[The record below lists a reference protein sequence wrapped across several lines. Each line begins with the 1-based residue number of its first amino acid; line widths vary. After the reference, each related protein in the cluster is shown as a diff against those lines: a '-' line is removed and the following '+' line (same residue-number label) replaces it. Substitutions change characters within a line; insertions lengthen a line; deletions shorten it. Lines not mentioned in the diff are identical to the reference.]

1 MYKYEDLNFNQIIN
15 DSNIDMDSPEAL
27 YAIACCYRDGK
38 GVEKSE
44 ERYQEYLQEAIKQG
58 MKVPAE
64 ADQLKDSDS
73 VETKQCWE
81 QASFTT
87 YEEIEECERQAENG
101 NAEACLALNKF
112 CVEIL
117 DLYLARV
124 YIEKAEANASG
135 ADAELQQR
143 IYIAAGILYGAY
155 GEFELALESFKR
167 AVESGSVAACWH
179 VCSYYEDKEDSE
191 ERREKMEYYRGKIEE
206 YGSNEEIFK
215 LAMTYKS
222 ENALIKAFSLFERL
236 YETVSDDTVL
246 KAECL
251 LEMMQLNPARYPA
264 EQAVFVLWDAA
275 DDENVFEKLVEIYGN
290 GPKQTRGVLLEALTP
305 KRAVQLSLWYLQHQ
319 DITAAQAWVDC
330 AKEDPDGSVLNLKE
344 IIKAIKEEEERLR
357 KQKEA
362 EEAERLRK
370 EREQQEKLRLQ
381 KQKEAEE
388 AERLRRE
395 REQQEKLRLQ
405 KQKEAKETERLRKE
419 REQQRL
425 LQQKKTEQERLR
437 EEQMRKEQE
446 QQRKELL
453 WWIIKVCAVLLAITV
468 LMALGLGCVVIPAI
482 IVWCF
487 YLCSK

>member
-44 ERYQEYLQEAIKQG
+44 ERYQEYLQEAIKNG
-58 MKVPAE
+58 MEVPAE
-64 ADQLKDSDS
+64 SDRLKNSDRT
-73 VETKQCWE
+73 ETKQCWE

-143 IYIAAGILYGAY
+143 IYITVAEWYKSDYAS
-155 GEFELALESFKR
+155 ELALASYKR
-167 AVESGSVAACWH
+167 AVESGSIVACWN
-179 VCSYYEDKEDSE
+179 VCEYYEDEEDSE
-191 ERREKMEYYRGKIEE
+191 ERREKLEYYRGKIEE
-206 YGSNEEIFK
+206 YGSNEDIFR

-251 LEMMQLNPARYPA
+251 
-264 EQAVFVLWDAA
+264 V
-275 DDENVFEKLVEIYGN
+275 
-290 GPKQTRGVLLEALTP
+290 
-305 KRAVQLSLWYLQHQ
+305 LSLIH
-319 DITAAQAWVDC
+319 I
-330 AKEDPDGSVLNLKE
+330 
-344 IIKAIKEEEERLR
+344 
-357 KQKEA
+357 
-362 EEAERLRK
+362 
-370 EREQQEKLRLQ
+370 
-381 KQKEAEE
+381 
-388 AERLRRE
+388 
-395 REQQEKLRLQ
+395 
-405 KQKEAKETERLRKE
+405 
-419 REQQRL
+419 
-425 LQQKKTEQERLR
+425 
-437 EEQMRKEQE
+437 
-446 QQRKELL
+446 
-453 WWIIKVCAVLLAITV
+453 
-468 LMALGLGCVVIPAI
+468 
-482 IVWCF
+482 
-487 YLCSK
+487 

>member
-101 NAEACLALNKF
+101 NAEACLALYKF
-112 CVEIL
+112 CMEIE
-117 DLYLARV
+117 DFDMANY
-124 YIEKAEANASG
+124 YIQKVEANASS
-135 ADAELQQR
+135 ADTDLQQR
-143 IYIAAGILYGAY
+143 IYITVAEWYKSDYAS
-155 GEFELALESFKR
+155 ELALASYKR

-222 ENALIKAFSLFERL
+222 ENALIKAFSLLERL
-236 YETVSDDTVL
+236 YGTISENAVL

-264 EQAVFVLWDAA
+264 EQAVFVLWDAS
-275 DDENVFEKLVEIYGN
+275 DKETVFKKLVEIYGN
-290 GPKQTRGVLLEALTP
+290 DPNQISEALLEALTP
-305 KRAVQLSLWYLQHQ
+305 KQAVQLASWYLKHQ
-319 DITAAQAWVDC
+319 DITVAQAWVDC

-362 EEAERLRK
+362 EEAERLR
-370 EREQQEKLRLQ
+370 
-381 KQKEAEE
+381 
-388 AERLRRE
+388 RE

-419 REQQRL
+419 REQQGL

-468 LMALGLGCVVIPAI
+468 LMALGWGCVVIPAI

>member
-1 MYKYEDLNFNQIIN
+1 MYKYEEFDFNQIIN
-15 DSNIDMDSPEAL
+15 NSNIDMDSPEAL

-44 ERYQEYLQEAIKQG
+44 ERYQEYLQEAIKNG
-58 MKVPAE
+58 MEVPAE
-64 ADQLKDSDS
+64 SDRLKNSDRT
-73 VETKQCWE
+73 ETKQCWE
-81 QASFTT
+81 QASFATSG
-87 YEEIEECERQAENG
+87 EIAECERQAENG
-101 NAEACLALNKF
+101 NAEACLALYKF
-112 CVEIL
+112 CMEIE
-117 DLYLARV
+117 DFDMANY
-124 YIEKAEANASG
+124 YIQKVEANASS
-135 ADAELQQR
+135 ADTDLQQR
-143 IYIAAGILYGAY
+143 IYITVAEWYKSDYAS
-155 GEFELALESFKR
+155 ELALASYKR
-167 AVESGSVAACWH
+167 AVESGSIVACWN
-179 VCSYYEDKEDSE
+179 VCEYYEDEEDSE
-191 ERREKMEYYRGKIEE
+191 ERREKLEYYRGKIEE
-206 YGSNEEIFK
+206 YGSNEDIFR

-222 ENALIKAFSLFERL
+222 ENALIKAFSLLERL
-236 YETVSDDTVL
+236 YGTISENAVL

-264 EQAVFVLWDAA
+264 EQAVFVLWDAS
-275 DDENVFEKLVEIYGN
+275 DKETVFKKLVEIYGN
-290 GPKQTRGVLLEALTP
+290 DPNQISEALLEALTP
-305 KRAVQLSLWYLQHQ
+305 KQAVQLASWYLKHQ
-319 DITAAQAWVDC
+319 DITVAQAWVDC

-468 LMALGLGCVVIPAI
+468 LMALGWGCVVIPAI

>member
-1 MYKYEDLNFNQIIN
+1 M
-15 DSNIDMDSPEAL
+15 
-27 YAIACCYRDGK
+27 
-38 GVEKSE
+38 
-44 ERYQEYLQEAIKQG
+44 
-58 MKVPAE
+58 
-64 ADQLKDSDS
+64 
-73 VETKQCWE
+73 
-81 QASFTT
+81 
-87 YEEIEECERQAENG
+87 
-101 NAEACLALNKF
+101 
-112 CVEIL
+112 
-117 DLYLARV
+117 
-124 YIEKAEANASG
+124 
-135 ADAELQQR
+135 
-143 IYIAAGILYGAY
+143 YGAY

-275 DDENVFEKLVEIYGN
+275 DNENVFKKLVEIYGN

-344 IIKAIKEEEERLR
+344 KIKAIKEEEERLR

-381 KQKEAEE
+381 KQK
-388 AERLRRE
+388 
-395 REQQEKLRLQ
+395 
-405 KQKEAKETERLRKE
+405 
-419 REQQRL
+419 
-425 LQQKKTEQERLR
+425 
-437 EEQMRKEQE
+437 
-446 QQRKELL
+446 
-453 WWIIKVCAVLLAITV
+453 
-468 LMALGLGCVVIPAI
+468 
-482 IVWCF
+482 
-487 YLCSK
+487 

>member
-1 MYKYEDLNFNQIIN
+1 M
-15 DSNIDMDSPEAL
+15 
-27 YAIACCYRDGK
+27 
-38 GVEKSE
+38 
-44 ERYQEYLQEAIKQG
+44 
-58 MKVPAE
+58 
-64 ADQLKDSDS
+64 
-73 VETKQCWE
+73 
-81 QASFTT
+81 
-87 YEEIEECERQAENG
+87 
-101 NAEACLALNKF
+101 
-112 CVEIL
+112 
-117 DLYLARV
+117 
-124 YIEKAEANASG
+124 
-135 ADAELQQR
+135 
-143 IYIAAGILYGAY
+143 
-155 GEFELALESFKR
+155 
-167 AVESGSVAACWH
+167 
-179 VCSYYEDKEDSE
+179 
-191 ERREKMEYYRGKIEE
+191 
-206 YGSNEEIFK
+206 
-215 LAMTYKS
+215 
-222 ENALIKAFSLFERL
+222 
-236 YETVSDDTVL
+236 
-246 KAECL
+246 
-251 LEMMQLNPARYPA
+251 
-264 EQAVFVLWDAA
+264 LWDAA
-275 DDENVFEKLVEIYGN
+275 DNENVFEKLVEIYGN

-362 EEAERLRK
+362 EEAERLR
-370 EREQQEKLRLQ
+370 
-381 KQKEAEE
+381 
-388 AERLRRE
+388 RE

-468 LMALGLGCVVIPAI
+468 LMALGWGCVVIPAI